1 MDIDF
6 KDVEKITKNLKQTSR
21 TAYPLTIRSTL
32 NAEAKQTSD
41 EYKKAVPKKFT
52 VRNRG
57 YLKTIGFNQ
66 CENTF
71 DIDKMESAAGQREQ
85 FFGKKQ
91 EGLRKQEFGETIK
104 SKSKHIAKP
113 TKFARG
119 GQYKRLVREANFMSK
134 IKVSR
139 ISDLTDHP
147 AKTEFKEF
155 RQAVAIAKRQKKTIN
170 FLPSEESY
178 FGINGI
184 AQINGASSKRKSV
197 NYLYS
202 LKGPEQK
209 LEKTPVLKP
218 TGEKV
223 AARCGEIY
231 SHEAKRRM
239 EKELAKG
246 LKK

>member
-6 KDVEKITKNLKQTSR
+6 KDIEKITKNLKQTSK

-119 GQYKRLVREANFMSK
+119 GQYKRLVRKANFMSA

-139 ISDLTDHP
+139 ISDLAEYP
-147 AKTEFKEF
+147 AKTEAQEFK
-155 RQAVAIAKRQKKTIN
+155 QAVAIAKKYKKTIN
-170 FLPSEESY
+170 FLPSSESN

-184 AQINGASSKRKSV
+184 AQINGNKKKSV

-202 LKGPEQK
+202 LKDKEQK
-209 LEKTPVLKP
+209 LTAKPTLKP
-218 TGEKV
+218 AADKV
-223 AARCGEIY
+223 MANADEIY
-231 SHEAKRRM
+231 IHEAKRRM
-239 EKELAKG
+239 EKELKKG
-246 LKK
+246 LRA

>member
-1 MDIDF
+1 MDINY
-6 KDVEKITKNLKQTSR
+6 KDIEKLTRNLKETSR
-21 TAYPLTIRSTL
+21 AAYPLTVRSTL
-32 NAEAKQTSD
+32 NAQAKQTSD
-41 EYKKAVPKKFT
+41 LYKKEVPKHFT

-66 CENTF
+66 CQNTF
-71 DIDKMESAAGQREQ
+71 NIDEMESAAGQREE

-139 ISDLTDHP
+139 ISDLTDNP

-155 RQAVAIAKRQKKTIN
+155 RQAVAIAKRQKKIIN
-170 FLPSEESY
+170 FLPSGESY
-178 FGINGI
+178 LGINGI
-184 AQINGASSKRKSV
+184 AQIDGTKNGKKSV

-209 LEKTPVLKP
+209 LKKTPVLKP
-218 TGEKV
+218 AGEKITSKSD
-223 AARCGEIY
+223 EIY
-231 SHEAKRRM
+231 SREAKRRM

-246 LKK
+246 LKT